1 MQSSLINI
9 FCLLSLVFNLLYLI
23 FNLFSLH
30 DNCSKALSLFSFIK
44 LSKNKLQPTRCL
56 PKITCP
62 SLVFNKS
69 LIQTW
74 SFTKYVHQI
83 LILKSFS
90 HFEAL
95 IKIVS
100 IISSHHHFPCHHRHA
115 TTLVSTSTQTLT
127 KRIKKKIYSYF
138 RSIY

>member
-90 HFEAL
+90 EAF

-127 KRIKKKIYSYF
+127 KRIKKKFINISEAF
-138 RSIY
+138 IS

>member
-1 MQSSLINI
+1 MQSSLMNI

-44 LSKNKLQPTRCL
+44 LSKNKLQPIRCL

-83 LILKSFS
+83 LILKSF
-90 HFEAL
+90 FPFW
-95 IKIVS
+95 
-100 IISSHHHFPCHHRHA
+100 SSYKDSLYH
-115 TTLVSTSTQTLT
+115 LVSSSFSMSSSSCHNISFHLNTNTN
-127 KRIKKKIYSYF
+127 KKNKKKIY
-138 RSIY
+138 